1 MFRFLVRRRG
11 VGVAIHLHEHEARR
25 VILLLDDI
33 EARHARLF
41 QTFLRV
47 GERGLFEGLKVF
59 RFDMNVN
66 VNHKHGATNM
76 RKRGQS
82 QARNWRKFVNKPG

>member
-1 MFRFLVRRRG
+1 MFCFLVRRRG
-11 VGVAIHLHEHEARR
+11 SGVAIHLHEHETRR

-41 QTFLRV
+41 QAFTRV
-47 GERGLFEGLKVF
+47 GKRRLFEGLNVF
-59 RFDMNVN
+59 RFDMNMN

-76 RKRGQS
+76 RKRGKS
-82 QARNWRKFVNKPG
+82 QARN